1 MVPPRISNF
10 SVKKPKKIASQIT
23 ISVPQNQ
30 CLRNFFVL
38 ELVSTN
44 TPERKISPANIKEA
58 IPKPRCIKKSL
69 NQAPVLLS
77 QFCGFTS
84 LEVNSVRVLWS
95 AVPVKRKD
103 TKAIKSKSPNRTK
116 KLPNTSFC

>member
-1 MVPPRISNF
+1 MVPPRMSCF

-84 LEVNSVRVLWS
+84 LEVNSVSVLWS
-95 AVPVKRKD
+95 AVHVVRKD
-103 TKAIKSKSPNRTK
+103 TNALKSESHNRTK
-116 KLPNTSFC
+116 QLSNACLC